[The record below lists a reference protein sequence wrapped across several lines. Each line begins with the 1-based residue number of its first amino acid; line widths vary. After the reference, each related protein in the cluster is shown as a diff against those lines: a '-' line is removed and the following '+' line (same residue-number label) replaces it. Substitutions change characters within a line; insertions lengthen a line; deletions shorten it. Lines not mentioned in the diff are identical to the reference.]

1 MSHNSLPIGYD
12 KLKTEKPY
20 VNISKLP
27 DGEHRFRMV
36 QAAIGGWVDW
46 KDKKPYRYRNGQQ
59 PRTSFDPLKPMR
71 AFWAVHVWE
80 YSKERLAVME
90 ITQQTII
97 KPLEDLALND
107 DWGDLCSFDF
117 KLKKDSTGD
126 KVKYSIM
133 PIPHKK
139 LAENI
144 KELVESTPI
153 RLEALYEG
161 KDPWND
167 LDATVDVSTGE
178 ITHPGKLTPE
188 QEAKLD
194 TLILEIDKKY
204 VEKVNKTLGIKE
216 IYDMPAKE
224 FDRTVRHFET
234 LIKVKEGSRE
244 SAASVA

>member
-1 MSHNSLPIGYD
+1 MNSLPIGFE

-20 VNISKLP
+20 VNLSKLP
-27 DGEHRFRMV
+27 EGEHKFRIV
-36 QAAIGGWVDW
+36 QRPIAGWIDW
-46 KDKKPYRYRNGQQ
+46 KDKKPYRYRPENK
-59 PRTSFDPLKPMR
+59 PAASFDPAVPMKP
-71 AFWAVHVWE
+71 FWALHVWD
-80 YSKERLAVME
+80 YSKEGLFVME
-90 ITQQTII
+90 ITQNSIR
-97 KPLEDLALND
+97 KALENYALNE
-107 DWGDLCSFDF
+107 DWGDLTSYDI
-117 KLKKDSTGD
+117 KIKKEGSGKDTAYT
-126 KVKYSIM
+126 VI
-133 PIPHKK
+133 PIPPKPVSDKIKK
-139 LAENI
+139 ATE
-144 KELVESTPI
+144 TTRI

-224 FDRTVRHFET
+224 FERTVRHFET
-234 LIKVKEGSRE
+234 LIKVKEGSRGE
-244 SAASVA
+244 TASVA